1 MNNAI
6 LNTVLQ
12 SIMFIGLASVFILLL
27 IPVISARF
35 SKTPDRPSRH
45 MFAITD
51 SISHSQRGVMARTKK
66 LLEIHNG
73 KAQLEI
79 VALGNGVPLL
89 TKDSHYHKDITT
101 LMEKGVVFS
110 ACQKS
115 LDVLSGQL
123 GRSLEMLDGVKIV
136 EHGVQYT
143 EYLKDQGYIN
153 EVG

>member
-6 LNTVLQ
+6 LNTALQ

-51 SISHSQRGVMARTKK
+51 NVSHSQRNVIARTKK

-79 VALGNGVPLL
+79 VALGNGVSLL
-89 TKDSHYHKDITT
+89 TKGSHYHKDITT

-123 GRSLEMLDGVKIV
+123 GRSLEILEGVKVIGDG
-136 EHGVQYT
+136 EQYAK
-143 EYLKDQGYIN
+143 YLKGQGYIDGL
-153 EVG
+153 E